1 HYAEKLSLSEL
12 SDVLGMNQY
21 VLIRQFTKAYGL
33 SPFQYLSTVRISA
46 AKKRLE
52 AQEAIAEVAFLT
64 GFSDQ
69 SHFTRIFKSLIGVT
83 PKAYQ
88 TIYQEDGVRT
98 YE

>member
-1 HYAEKLSLSEL
+1 MSEL

-64 GFSDQ
+64 GF
-69 SHFTRIFKSLIGVT
+69 KSLIGVT